1 MNHFDQEKASNRAQD
16 QSGEDFAPPVL
27 PWLRAT
33 LDDLNDFDFE
43 GPVAT
48 SQSADSMELSDLF
61 RVAAGPVGEKTELPD
76 TPSAHI
82 FAMLWAVTGMH
93 FKPREPNEPFGA
105 AFVAPD
111 GRRSALPADFRGPPI
126 NVLAQMAERAKHPVL
141 RARLADVS
149 WLLDRK
155 RGALAAD
162 ATVAYVDVV
171 KKVDSGCLKFRFDKD
186 RGALKY
192 DACDL
197 LRRALMIGRAIGMEK
212 PGPTAAREMVARLR
226 TRALEKSLP
235 IAMDW
240 FGHLDLDFRISDP
253 IGVGKDVEELIA
265 VLPVETD
272 PHSIVEL
279 WRLATRAYHLAK
291 RDDDKYRAQSASA
304 EQLVSMSKQQPS
316 AMLASHLLAEAI
328 SELHGVPGNKDR
340 RRQLNHLLVDVQ
352 AGIADEMS
360 PFSMPLDL
368 GDLIRQTEQRVQYP
382 SLRDKLFV
390 FAALTHSPDPAQLI
404 DQAAKSIREHPLSSL
419 FEASYHDREGK
430 VVHRSE
436 GAGGWGRHGRFGNS
450 AADSAGRKHPA
461 PNHGVRRNR
470 SRPTG
475 YHYSSLCRRRPVH
488 VPSRPQ
494 SICAQ

>member
-1 MNHFDQEKASNRAQD
+1 
-16 QSGEDFAPPVL
+16 
-27 PWLRAT
+27 
-33 LDDLNDFDFE
+33 
-43 GPVAT
+43 
-48 SQSADSMELSDLF
+48 MELSDLF

-192 DACDL
+192 DARDL
-197 LRRALMIGRAIGMEK
+197 LRRALMIGRAIGMQK

-436 GAGGWGRHGRFGNS
+436 GAGVGDGTDVSAIQRQIAQDESIRRQITASGEIEVARQAIITRHYIDEDLFTYLLAHS
-450 AADSAGRKHPA
+450 PFVQDLE
-461 PNHGVRRNR
+461 V
-470 SRPTG
+470 
-475 YHYSSLCRRRPVH
+475 
-488 VPSRPQ
+488 
-494 SICAQ
+494 